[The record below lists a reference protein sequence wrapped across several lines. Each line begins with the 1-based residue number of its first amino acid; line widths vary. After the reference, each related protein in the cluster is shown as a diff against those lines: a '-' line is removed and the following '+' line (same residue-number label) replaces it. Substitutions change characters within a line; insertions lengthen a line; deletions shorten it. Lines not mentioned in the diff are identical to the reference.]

1 MSDMYDW
8 CLYTFV
14 ITQRTIWHPIVDS
27 FQVTYLASISLWLL
41 VRFVHK
47 DVQLRN

>member
-14 ITQRTIWHPIVDS
+14 ITQRAIQHSSFDS
-27 FQVTYLASISLWLL
+27 LQVTYLVSIRPWLF

-47 DVQLRN
+47 DVQLRK